1 MTVTSVNLINK
12 PLAKRVDSDIK
23 ELVKLFEAQQ
33 AEENRRKVTAPSRLR
48 RKSILKKLRLGD

>member
-23 ELVKLFEAQQ
+23 ELARLFEAQQ
-33 AEENRRKVTAPSRLR
+33 AAENRRKVTAPSRLR
-48 RKSILKKLRLGD
+48 RKGILKKLRPGA